1 MIHQPPAGTRDLLP
15 LDVAQKRW
23 IADRLRHVFHQWGY
37 QRIIT
42 PTLERMDALTA
53 GGAIEPSTV
62 IQVEEASEG
71 RLGLRPELTAS
82 IARAAVTRMAGSTY
96 PQRLYYNANVFRRFS
111 GGHYGKQMEFYQTG
125 VELLHASGSLADTEI
140 ILLLAESLQ
149 SLGMGEWQIILGEAG
164 LTRSLLSLFPESIQ
178 TQVRHC
184 IADLDRVTLESL
196 QSPDLTD
203 DLRERAL
210 KLFDLRGKPADV
222 LQIVSSWDLDERC
235 QKIVQDLK
243 TLCDRLESSAPHL
256 PIVLDLS
263 LIETIDYYTGIV
275 FEAVSTENNQCRV
288 LGKGGRYDRL
298 LELYHPEGK
307 NSPGIGFALN
317 LEELHACLLSSE
329 HLPRSTPVSDCLV
342 IPTSPQAEIA
352 AISYARALRN
362 SEPLVRVEL
371 DLGGRSPEGIRE
383 YAKTARISCLAWI
396 EADGTPKLETLERSP
411 SEET

>member
-23 IADRLRHVFHQWGY
+23 IADRLRQVFHQWGY

-42 PTLERMDALTA
+42 STLERMDALTA
-53 GGAIEPSTV
+53 GGAIDPDTV
-62 IQVEEASEG
+62 IQIEDTSEG

-96 PQRLYYNANVFRRFS
+96 PQRLYYNANVFRRFK
-111 GGHYGKQMEFYQTG
+111 GGHHGRQMEFYQTG
-125 VELLHASGSLADTEI
+125 VELLHAAGSLADTEI
-140 ILLLAESLQ
+140 LLLLAEGLQ
-149 SLGMGEWQIILGEAG
+149 SLGMAEWHIILGEAG
-164 LTRSLLSLFPESIQ
+164 LTRSLLSIFPESIR
-178 TQVRHC
+178 TTIRRC
-184 IADLDRVTLESL
+184 IANLDRVTLESL
-196 QSPDLTD
+196 AHPDLSEG
-203 DLRERAL
+203 LREKAL
-210 KLFDLRGKPADV
+210 MLFDLRGKPADV
-222 LQIVSSWDLDERC
+222 LQTVSSWDLDTRG
-235 QKIVQDLK
+235 KSIVNDLK
-243 TLCDRLESSAPHL
+243 NLCDRLEKSSTHL

-275 FEAVSTENNQCRV
+275 FEVVSAQNNQYRV

-307 NSPGIGFALN
+307 STPGVGFALN

-329 HLPRSTPVSDCLV
+329 DLPRSTPASDFLV

-352 AISYARALRN
+352 AIAHAQTLRN
-362 SEPLVRVEL
+362 AEPSVRVEL

-383 YAKTARISCLAWI
+383 YAKSSRISRLVWI
-396 EADGTPKLETLERSP
+396 EADGTPNIEILTDKTK
-411 SEET
+411 